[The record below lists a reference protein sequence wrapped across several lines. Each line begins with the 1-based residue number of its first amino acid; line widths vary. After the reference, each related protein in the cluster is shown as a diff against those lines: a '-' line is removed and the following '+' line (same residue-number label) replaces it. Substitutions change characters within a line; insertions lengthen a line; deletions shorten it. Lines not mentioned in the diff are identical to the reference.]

1 MSEYVTKVA
10 ESRFLREASAEVAAG
25 GPILVAREFKD
36 SPASLDKSII
46 VGSTVVVIF
55 ESGEKEN

>member
-10 ESRFLREASAEVAAG
+10 ESRFLREASATVAPE
-25 GPILVAREFKD
+25 GPTLVARRLVD

-46 VGSTVVVIF
+46 VGSTAVVILK
-55 ESGEKEN
+55 SGEKDN